1 MMGTGVLSCYKFHA
15 FMLLRKL
22 GMLLQECSTKRTFR
36 LGVALHASVVKNGVE
51 SDLFLSNHLINMY
64 AKCKD
69 FESSN
74 CIFDHMPIRNIVSWS
89 ALIAGYDQASNPSI
103 ALNLFAQMPF
113 QPNEYIYGSIIS
125 SCATLFALA
134 QGRQVHGQSLKNGYE
149 GISFVYNSLMSM
161 YIKCDCM
168 DDALRIFR
176 SILKP
181 NSISYNAMITGFAE
195 KFKLD
200 KSLEL
205 FRLMNQQGLHPDEF
219 SYVALLGICS
229 TVDDLVLG
237 LELHCQTV
245 KRGLDTTAFVGNVI
259 LKMYSICNLSEEV
272 DKAFMSINNK
282 DIITYNTYI
291 DACSNCQEHM
301 KGLMLFR
308 EMTVMENNSSLS
320 PDAFTTASALA
331 ICAELALFHYGG
343 QIHAH
348 LVRTWMNLDIVLFN
362 ALINMYAKCGCSRYA
377 MLVFDLMPINNVISY
392 NTIIAGLGNHGHAMT
407 TLEIFEQM
415 KREGFTPESVTFIG
429 LLTACSHAGLVDEGL
444 TLFNSME
451 ETYGICPEIEHLSCL
466 IDMLGRSGR
475 LLEAEDYIK
484 MSPYQNDYVIWGNL
498 LSSCRLHKD
507 VAIGERVAIK
517 LLELQPSTSS
527 PYVLLANLY
536 ASDGKW
542 EGAAEARKLL
552 RYSRVKKE
560 PGYSLIEVKGVAEKF
575 TVGNF
580 SHEQIGEI
588 VATLDSL
595 HWITGKVHE

>member
-1 MMGTGVLSCYKFHA
+1 
-15 FMLLRKL
+15 MLLRKL

-205 FRLMNQQGLHPDEF
+205 FRLMNQQGL
-219 SYVALLGICS
+219 
-229 TVDDLVLG
+229 
-237 LELHCQTV
+237 ELHCQTV

-259 LKMYSICNLSEEV
+259 LKMYSICNLSEE
-272 DKAFMSINNK
+272 
-282 DIITYNTYI
+282 
-291 DACSNCQEHM
+291 EHM